1 MLSIPVTT
9 DNRTEITD
17 LTHSVVD
24 GNGVF
29 DQLMKAVNAHLDQ
42 EFQKGRI
49 KGTEY
54 STVYL
59 SAMQGALE
67 ISLQFVLQSKKVDKE
82 LEILSAS
89 KDKELAQ
96 IELLKQQTTN
106 LVAEALNI
114 PKQGSLIDAQKDVA
128 VQQKTNAITE
138 GLVLTNQ
145 VAKVLAEKEL
155 LVQRKVTEQAQTDGT
170 PIQSTSIL
178 GKQRDVLTNQA
189 NGFIRDSEQKAAD
202 IMIKGFSVVATTNDL
217 EVADAGTYG
226 VSPTNISAVLAKL
239 KTGVGA

>member
-9 DNRTEITD
+9 NNRTDITD

-82 LEILSAS
+82 LEILGAN

-96 IELLKQQTTN
+96 IELLKQQTSN
-106 LVAEALNI
+106 ALVEN
-114 PKQGSLIDAQKDVA
+114 A
-128 VQQKTNAITE
+128 V
-138 GLVLTNQ
+138 LVNQ

-155 LVQRKVTEQAQTDGT
+155 LVQRKITEQAQTDGT

-178 GKQRDVLTNQA
+178 GKQREVLTNQA